1 MTPEFLQ
8 VNDKGAR
15 TNCGRMTTEASSS
28 SPSGFYGLKRRTG
41 G

>member
-15 TNCGRMTTEASSS
+15 TSCGRIPTEAG
-28 SPSGFYGLKRRTG
+28 SGFYGLKRRTG